1 MQVQQ
6 IKFVTY
12 GACAALGAFSPGDI
26 ARVPADLAA
35 HMVNEMKAAKYVETV
50 PADAPAEK
58 PAKTRKAK
66 A

>member
-1 MQVQQ
+1 MQVQ

-12 GACAALGAFSPGDI
+12 GACSALGAFSPGDV

-35 HMVNEMKAAKYVETV
+35 HLVNEMKSAKYVEA
-50 PADAPAEK
+50 PPAPAEK